1 MPEPAWIEIVPEE
14 KASGKLK
21 RAYEKVRA
29 DHGQNLNIARASS
42 LWPELIEAQEREY
55 SLFSK
60 TKTYLD
66 DDIKDLIGA
75 LVAQVNHSEYYS
87 NYYRSSLIERGWTD
101 EKVTHILQDIKST
114 HLDSKGRAFLV
125 FADKLTRH
133 PQSMSSSDINELR
146 SAGIDDRG
154 ILEVAAL
161 ASYHNYLVRV
171 ANALGVEDD

>member
-1 MPEPAWIEIVPEE
+1 MAKPAWIEIVPEE
-14 KASGKLK
+14 EASGKLK
-21 RAYEKVRA
+21 RAYDKVCA

-42 LWPELIEAQEREY
+42 LWPELIESQEQEY
-55 SLFSK
+55 CLFSK
-60 TKTYLD
+60 NKTYLD

-87 NYYRSSLIERGWTD
+87 NYYRCSLIERGWTD
-101 EKVTHILQDIKST
+101 EKVTHILQDIRST
-114 HLDSKGRAFLV
+114 HLDDKGRAFLI
-125 FADKLTRH
+125 FADKLTRR

-146 SAGIDDRG
+146 SAGINDRG

-161 ASYHNYLVRV
+161 AGYHNYLVRV